1 MGANAAD
8 EQSVAL
14 FAGRTAREEIKLIA
28 ASSVGSIFEWFDFF
42 LYGSLAVIISR
53 NFFSSVNESTAF
65 ILALM
70 AFAAGFAVRPFG
82 AVVFGF
88 LGDIWG
94 RKNTFIVTLAVMGA
108 ATFGV
113 GLLPTYRQIGSAA
126 PWILVILRMLQG
138 LSIGGV
144 YGGAATYV
152 AEHVDPARRG
162 FFTSWLQITPAGAMA
177 LSLIVIFGTRS
188 FTGET
193 AFADWGWRIPF
204 LLSSLLLGVTI
215 WIQLKLSESPVYLKM
230 KAAGKTSVRPWADAF
245 GNWRNVRLVL
255 IALFGAMI
263 GQAVVWYTAQFYV
276 LFFLERVLKL
286 DGAVTNL
293 LVAAAI
299 FISTPLYIFFGW
311 LSDRVGRRPLVLTAC
326 LLAALTY
333 YPLFKA
339 LTYAVNPQLSRAV
352 AGAPVSVAADPKDCS
367 FQFDPIGR
375 AKFATSC
382 DIVRSYLAR
391 AGVTYDTVDAPAGAI
406 AEMRVGTRRLT
417 SFRGERLGSKEL
429 SARRA
434 DWEKEAKVLVSEAG
448 YPVSADVGKANIPL
462 AILVLLAIMTSAA
475 MVYGP
480 MAALLTELFPA
491 KVRYTSLSLPYHLG
505 NGWFGGFL
513 PTVAFAIVAATGNI
527 YSGLWY
533 PLFFAALTFVV
544 GICFLPETKGADLRA
559 Y

>member
-1 MGANAAD
+1 MSTT
-8 EQSVAL
+8 ESESVAL
-14 FAGRTAREEIKLIA
+14 FAGRTAREEFKLIA
-28 ASSVGSIFEWFDFF
+28 ASSVGSVFEWFDFF

-53 NFFSSVNESTAF
+53 NFFSSVDETSAF
-65 ILALM
+65 ILALL
-70 AFAAGFAVRPFG
+70 AFAAGFAVRPLG

-88 LGDIWG
+88 LGDTWG
-94 RKNTFIVTLAVMGA
+94 RKNTFIVTMAVMGS
-108 ATFGV
+108 ATFSV
-113 GLLPTYRQIGSAA
+113 GLLPTYHQIGAAA
-126 PWILVILRMLQG
+126 PWILVLLRMLQG
-138 LSIGGV
+138 LSVGGV

-152 AEHVDPARRG
+152 AEHVMPSRRG
-162 FFTSWLQITPAGAMA
+162 FFTSWIQITPAGAMA
-177 LSLIVIFGTRS
+177 LSLVVIFTTRTL
-188 FTGET
+188 TGEA

-204 LLSSLLLGVTI
+204 LLSSVLLGITI

-230 KAAGKTSVRPWADAF
+230 KAAGKSSSRPWADAF
-245 GNWRNVRLVL
+245 GNWRNLRLIL

-263 GQAVVWYTAQFYV
+263 GQAVIWYTAQFYV

-286 DGAVTNL
+286 DGAITNL

-299 FISTPLYIFFGW
+299 FISTPLYIFFGM
-311 LSDRVGRRPLVLTAC
+311 LSDKIGRRPIILVAC
-326 LLAALTY
+326 LLACLTY

-339 LTYAVNPQLSRAV
+339 LTYAVNPDLSRAV
-352 AGAPVSVAADPKDCS
+352 ATSPVTVSADPKDCS

-375 AKFATSC
+375 ARFSTSC
-382 DIVRSYLAR
+382 DIVRTSLAR
-391 AGVTYDTVDAPAGAI
+391 AGVTYDTVEAPPGTI
-406 AEMRVGTRRLT
+406 AAMHVGSRDLV
-417 SFRGERLGSKEL
+417 SFRGEHLPAKEFSK
-429 SARRA
+429 RRA
-434 DWEKEAKVLVSEAG
+434 DWDQQAKALVADAG
-448 YPVSADVGKANIPL
+448 YPPSADPKKTNIPL

-533 PLFFAALTFVV
+533 PLCFAALTFVV
-544 GICFLPETKGADLRA
+544 GLVFLPETKNADLRN
-559 Y
+559 

>member
-1 MGANAAD
+1 MSISATD
-8 EQSVAL
+8 EQSAAL

-53 NFFSSVNESTAF
+53 NFFSSVDEGTAF

-70 AFAAGFAVRPFG
+70 AFAAGFAVRPVG
-82 AVVFGF
+82 ALVFGF

-94 RKNTFIVTLAVMGA
+94 RKKTFIVTLAIMGG
-108 ATFGV
+108 ATFAV
-113 GLLPTYRQIGSAA
+113 GLLPTYRQIGAPA

-152 AEHVDPARRG
+152 AEHVAPARRG
-162 FFTSWLQITPAGAMA
+162 FYTSWLQITPAGAMA
-177 LSLIVIFGTRS
+177 LSLLVIFGTRS
-188 FTGET
+188 FTGE
-193 AFADWGWRIPF
+193 ANFANWGWRIPF
-204 LLSSLLLGVTI
+204 LLSSVLLGITI

-230 KAAGKTSVRPWADAF
+230 KAAGKSSTKPWADAF
-245 GNWRNVRLVL
+245 GNWRNLRLVL

-286 DGAVTNL
+286 EGAVTNL

-311 LSDRVGRRPLVLTAC
+311 FSDRVGRRPLVLAAC
-326 LLAALTY
+326 LLAVITY

-339 LTYAVNPQLSRAV
+339 LTFAVNPQLSHAV
-352 AGAPVSVAADPKDCS
+352 ATAPVTVSADPKDCS
-367 FQFDPIGR
+367 FQFDPLGR
-375 AKFATSC
+375 AKFSTSC
-382 DIVRSYLAR
+382 DIVRTYLAR
-391 AGVTYDTVDAPAGAI
+391 AGVTYDTVDAQPGTV
-406 AEMRVGTRRLT
+406 AEMRVGNQTLR
-417 SFRGERLGSKEL
+417 SFRGEQLASKEL
-429 SARRA
+429 GDRKAE
-434 DWEKEAKVLVSEAG
+434 WEIQAKALVTAAG
-448 YPVSADVGKANIPL
+448 YPASADPKKVNIPL

-491 KVRYTSLSLPYHLG
+491 PVRYTSLSLPYHLG

-533 PLFFAALTFVV
+533 TIFFAALTFVV
-544 GICFLPETKGADLRA
+544 GICFLPETKAADLRA
-559 Y
+559 